1 MKKIKNVD
9 VIANGAGIV
18 SSACVGFVVGT
29 VINASLPS
37 NMKFVGKIAV
47 AIGSGVISGY
57 LGEKIG
63 HDVTDNAKNILESIN
78 ELIPED

>member
-18 SSACVGFVVGT
+18 SSACVGFVVST
-29 VINASLPS
+29 VINSALPR
-37 NMKFVGKIAV
+37 NMKFVGTIAFT
-47 AIGSGVISGY
+47 IGSGIIGGY

-63 HDVTDNAKNILESIN
+63 LDVTDKTENILESMN
-78 ELIPED
+78 